1 MFAFLLL
8 VHMNF
13 SIKEYGDTD
22 PHSCAVFRSPELVP
36 PFIGGQ
42 DLRSFLFLARFLLR
56 GAIVGA
62 TFLLSSG
69 VSSLILFACFCC
81 FDFDI

>member
-36 PFIGGQ
+36 PLIGGQ
-42 DLRSFLFLARFLLR
+42 DLRNFF
-56 GAIVGA
+56 
-62 TFLLSSG
+62 
-69 VSSLILFACFCC
+69 VSREIFASRSDCRR
-81 FDFDI
+81 DVPPA